1 MLSRSL
7 RPLRSLPAHTE
18 PSQDLPAD
26 IAVHESSNRT
36 INTLHGAV
44 QATTIN
50 LSNPFLGI
58 DLIRLGG
65 NNLEVALLSSL
76 PQLGTTLTN
85 LVGARWLARRA
96 NPKRAGALMFL
107 LARLGIIGFALVN
120 LGVGSNVSHLRSII
134 LILLIGLVNI
144 PAAVGNLCWQS
155 LISGLIG
162 GTRRARALA
171 RRSTFASLSGVLV
184 ASAAGIWL
192 GSHPHLRGYVWVFLL
207 ASVVGMVEVSIF
219 LRFQGSPTIQVL
231 PVELGPAVRRLW
243 KNHSFRAYTLACL
256 PFYLGWLMA
265 WPLFLRYQVSV
276 AHATNLWMG
285 IFSAVNGLCLALGN
299 PFWARFGERIGA
311 RWALPAATMLLSG
324 VPALYT
330 LSPGFYGMVLA
341 NVLGGFASAGV
352 TLFLL
357 VRLMEVA
364 PIEERVM
371 AMGTANTLIGFVGV
385 IGPICGVTLLTLLP
399 LWKVFWIS
407 AALRFSGGGALLGAA
422 AMVASSRKQTT
433 MTD

>member
-7 RPLRSLPAHTE
+7 RPLRSLPAHTG
-18 PSQDLPAD
+18 PSQDLPPEV
-26 IAVHESSNRT
+26 AVHEKSN
-36 INTLHGAV
+36 IAVNPLHGAV

-58 DLIRLGG
+58 DLIHLGG
-65 NNLEVALLSSL
+65 SNFEVALLSSL

-85 LVGARWLARRA
+85 LLGARWLARRA

-107 LARLGIIGFALVN
+107 LARLGIVGFALVN
-120 LGVGSNVSHLRSII
+120 LGIGNKVGHIRSII

-162 GTRRARALA
+162 GARRARALA

-184 ASAAGIWL
+184 ASSAGIWL
-192 GSHPHLRGYVWVFLL
+192 GTHPHLRGYVWVFLL
-207 ASVVGMVEVSIF
+207 ASLVGLVEVSIF
-219 LRFQGSPTIQVL
+219 LRFRGSPTIQVL

-243 KNHSFRAYTLACL
+243 KNRAFRAYTLACL

-265 WPLFLRYQVSV
+265 WPLFLRYQVSI
-276 AHATNLWMG
+276 AHATNLWIG
-285 IFSAVNGLCLALGN
+285 IFSAVNGLCVAVGN
-299 PFWARFGERIGA
+299 PFWARIGERVGA
-311 RWALPAATMLLSG
+311 RWTLPAATMLLAG
-324 VPALYT
+324 VPATYT
-330 LSPGFYGMVLA
+330 LSPGFYGIVLA
-341 NVLGGFASAGV
+341 NALGGFAGAGV

-357 VRLMEVA
+357 VRLMEVS
-364 PIEERVM
+364 PMEERVM
-371 AMGTANTLIGFVGV
+371 AIGTANTLTGLVGV
-385 IGPICGVTLLTLLP
+385 IAPICGVGLLTLLP
-399 LWKVFWIS
+399 LWKVLWIS

-422 AMVASSRKQTT
+422 AMVTPSRKQAAITG
-433 MTD
+433 